1 MAVSIYTM
9 RGCPFCEKVR
19 SFLTEREIEFEEID
33 APPGSQ
39 EWRAMKEKT
48 GVGALPQVV
57 VNGVS
62 IGGYADLVNI
72 EITGELYK
80 RLGMPD
86 RKSET
91 VVYDVIILG
100 AGPAG
105 LSAAIYTAR
114 KVMKTLVISRNIGGQ
129 VASYYD
135 LENYLG
141 FSQVNAQDLVAKFDE
156 HVKKYG
162 VDTAIGE
169 EIASVDFVGPF
180 KRVTTSKGKTFLGKS
195 IIIATGSRHR
205 PLNIP
210 GEQALVGRGVSYC
223 STCDAPLYADVEVA
237 VIGGGNSG
245 LTAAL
250 DLIQIAKKIYLVSIT
265 GLTGDPILQE
275 KVMNSNKVDIFA
287 GYQPVRI
294 FGENGVEGLEMV
306 SPMLPNAQPKRL
318 SVEGVFV
325 EIGLMPNSSLFIDTL
340 AVNHKGEILIDTEC
354 RTGLCGVFA
363 CGDVTSIPFKQ
374 VVVAAGEGAKAAL
387 SAYNYLITQR

>member
-1 MAVSIYTM
+1 
-9 RGCPFCEKVR
+9 
-19 SFLTEREIEFEEID
+19 
-33 APPGSQ
+33 
-39 EWRAMKEKT
+39 MKEKT

-72 EITGELYK
+72 EITGKLYK

-141 FSQVNAQDLVAKFDE
+141 FSQMNAPDLVAKFDH
-156 HVKKYG
+156 HVKNYG

-169 EIASVDFVGPF
+169 EIAAVDFVGPF
-180 KRVTTSKGKTFLGKS
+180 KRITTSSGKTFLGKS

-223 STCDAPLYADVEVA
+223 STCDAPLYADVAVA

-245 LTAAL
+245 LTAVL
-250 DLIQIAKKIYLVSIT
+250 DLIHIAEKIYLVSTT
-265 GLTGDPILQE
+265 GLTGDQILQE
-275 KVMNSNKVDIFA
+275 KVINSNKVEIFA
-287 GYQPVRI
+287 GYRPVKI
-294 FGENGVEGLEMV
+294 LGENGVEGIEMA
-306 SPMLPNAQPKRL
+306 SPTFPNAEPRRL

-340 AVNHKGEILIDTEC
+340 AVNRQGEILIDTEC

-387 SAYNYLITQR
+387 SAYNYLIMQR